1 MVPFVRSCY
10 SLAVLSFVVPSVS
23 GQNAPTEALRQWARQ
38 HVHPVSSVEGDARGD
53 ADLRSLRVMI
63 GDARV
68 VAFGEPFHGGH
79 EPLAMR
85 NRLIRYAVTQLGFRA
100 IALETGVTSSKVLY
114 DYVVGRTTETEAV
127 VGKSL
132 SYDFGDFQ
140 ENVELIGWL
149 RNYNAT
155 QSPKRQVHLYG
166 IDLEGNFFPYAYRSV
181 DTVLKYLEL
190 AAPGIGADLARQYG
204 EVIRVFRSDE
214 YVKLSPSEKDA
225 ISGRIQDLV
234 TLVRRERIPLTAA
247 TSLDEYDWAL
257 RQATAADQDDAYLRA
272 LPSSS
277 DWELLK
283 KSPEKLQPAERWDH
297 IDEMREQGMADNL
310 LWVRQR
316 EMSRGRILLFAHND
330 HVQTVKP
337 AWGAP
342 GQPSKYPD
350 RNYQVMGAYLKA
362 AIPDDLFVIG
372 TRYRHGS
379 SMWKGETPP
388 PLNADITG
396 DLLSSLAIPQFLM
409 NLHELP
415 KEGALRDWFETPH
428 ETWGD
433 GETPQ
438 MLAPLGPYDAIF
450 FIDTITPARASGK

>member
-1 MVPFVRSCY
+1 MVAFVRSCC
-10 SLAVLSFVVPSVS
+10 SLAVLSFVVPSAS

-38 HVHPVSSVEGDARGD
+38 HVHPVSSVEGGAHGD
-53 ADLRSLRVMI
+53 ADLRSLRAMI
-63 GDARV
+63 GGARV

-100 IALETGVTSSKVLY
+100 VALETGVTSSKVLY

-127 VGKSL
+127 VSKSL

-140 ENVELIGWL
+140 ENIELIRWL

-155 QSPKRQVHLYG
+155 QSAERQVHLYR

-181 DTVLKYLEL
+181 EAVVKYL
-190 AAPGIGADLARQYG
+190 DLADPSLVGDLAGQYG
-204 EVIRVFRSDE
+204 EVVRVFRSDE
-214 YVKLSPSEKDA
+214 YVKLAPSEKDA
-225 ISGRIQDLV
+225 VTGRIQDLV
-234 TLVRRERIPLTAA
+234 TLVRRERIPLPAA
-247 TSLDEYDWAL
+247 TSRDEYDWAL
-257 RQATAADQDDAYLRA
+257 RLAMAADQDDAYLRT

-283 KSPEKLQPAERWDH
+283 TSSEKLQPAERWDH
-297 IDEMREQGMADNL
+297 MDEMREQGMADNL

-316 EMSRGRILLFAHND
+316 EASRGRVLLFAHND

-337 AWGAP
+337 AWGVP
-342 GQPSKYPD
+342 GRPSKYPD
-350 RNYQVMGAYLKA
+350 RNYQGMGAYLKSTM
-362 AIPDDLFVIG
+362 PDDLFVIG
-372 TRYRHGS
+372 TRYRRGS

-388 PLNADITG
+388 PLNADISG
-396 DLLSSLAIPQFLM
+396 NLLSSLAIPQFLM

-415 KEGALRDWFETPH
+415 REGALRDWFETPH

-438 MLAPLGPYDAIF
+438 MLAPLGAYDAIF